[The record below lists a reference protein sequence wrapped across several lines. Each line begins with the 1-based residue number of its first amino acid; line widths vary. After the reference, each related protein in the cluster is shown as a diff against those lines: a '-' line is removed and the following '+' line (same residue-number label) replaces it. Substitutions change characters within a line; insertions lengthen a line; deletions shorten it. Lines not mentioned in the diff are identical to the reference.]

1 MRAIPQ
7 KDDIIFARE
16 APAGNAALIREGQ
29 EVCLGQRTVL
39 IRPDCEKVFP
49 KYLVY
54 YLLAPEQ
61 QYKLLGTA
69 NGATVAHVNLPVI
82 RKMPIEL
89 PDIDVQQKIVGY
101 ISIYDDLIENNQKQ
115 IKLLEEA
122 AQRLYK
128 EWFID
133 LRFPGYEETEI
144 IDGVPK
150 DWEKKLIG
158 DIIRKIPRTKQIKTS
173 DYLSE
178 GAIPVVDQSRDFIAG
193 YTNDKDSV
201 VNFGIP
207 IIIFGDHTRILKY
220 IQFVNGRK
228 LSKAN
233 SNRQIFLNLIGEIID
248 GKFFFGVSKMPL
260 IFAEVNIISEKDL
273 MIMLE
278 VGNEEEEMGDGNTR
292 ALLLPIGES
301 VIFSDYSVKVNIDK
315 FFGFHFAVF
324 GNTGA
329 GKSNTIARILQN
341 IFTKTDYSARGAKFI
356 IIDSN
361 GEYHKAFKDISEI
374 NKQIKGVSFIV
385 DSEAADNKLEI
396 PVWALS
402 ADDWAI
408 LLHASEKTQL
418 PVIKRAI
425 DIARIFYDKENL
437 DNTIKNHIL
446 ASTLLGIITSSDS
459 SPSKSDKLVAIMA
472 HFGTA
477 EINIDSPLET
487 GGSLKQA
494 ISIDFGKMKNEEAA
508 IKFLTQFVD
517 QELIGRVSTDKE
529 VIYDLAE
536 FAQAIEFAT
545 LYEGSVSSQRI
556 QEYTATLITRLQTIK
571 DGIQGKIL
579 SKTQYNSL
587 DEYVAHFVGN
597 WQIIDVDISS
607 LDDASAEVVTKV
619 LAKMLLDYVK
629 HKEHKADMPINF
641 IIEEAHRFVKEDS
654 YYGAVGYNI
663 FERIAKEGRK
673 YGFLLGI
680 SSQRPSELSKTVV
693 SQCGNFIIHRVQNP
707 DDLKYI
713 SRMVPYIN
721 SNMIERLT
729 YLQTGNALVFGT
741 AINIPTL
748 TRFDQA
754 RPATDSENAKIT
766 EKWYIE

>member
-1 MRAIPQ
+1 MSSRTIGKIVSIGVNGIVAEVY
-7 KDDIIFARE
+7 DSLGSYVNTAD
-16 APAGNAALIREGQ
+16 GIRFVG
-29 EVCLGQRTVL
+29 EVGSYVSIYEMGRTV
-39 IRPDCEKVFP
+39 IAEIEAVAEKS
-49 KYLVY
+49 
-54 YLLAPEQ
+54 
-61 QYKLLGTA
+61 
-69 NGATVAHVNLPVI
+69 
-82 RKMPIEL
+82 
-89 PDIDVQQKIVGY
+89 
-101 ISIYDDLIENNQKQ
+101 SI
-115 IKLLEEA
+115 
-122 AQRLYK
+122 
-128 EWFID
+128 
-133 LRFPGYEETEI
+133 
-144 IDGVPK
+144 
-150 DWEKKLIG
+150 
-158 DIIRKIPRTKQIKTS
+158 
-173 DYLSE
+173 
-178 GAIPVVDQSRDFIAG
+178 
-193 YTNDKDSV
+193 
-201 VNFGIP
+201 
-207 IIIFGDHTRILKY
+207 
-220 IQFVNGRK
+220 VNGRE

-233 SNRQIFLNLIGEIID
+233 SNRQVFLNLIGEVID

-278 VGNEEEEMGDGNTR
+278 VGNEEEEMSDGKTR

-301 VIFSDYSVKVNIDK
+301 VIFSDYLVKVNIDK

-341 IFTKTDYSARGAKFI
+341 IFTKTDYSARGARFI

-361 GEYHKAFKDISEI
+361 GEYHKAFKDISQI
-374 NKQIKGVSFIV
+374 NKQIKEASFIV
-385 DSEAADNKLEI
+385 DSEAVDNKLEI

-536 FAQAIEFAT
+536 FAQAVEFAT

-693 SQCGNFIIHRVQNP
+693 SQCSNFIIHRVQNP

-766 EKWYIE
+766 EKWYVE

>member
-1 MRAIPQ
+1 MSSRTIGKIVSIGVNGIVAEVY
-7 KDDIIFARE
+7 DSLGSYVNTAD
-16 APAGNAALIREGQ
+16 GIRFVG
-29 EVCLGQRTVL
+29 EVGSYVSIYEMGRTV
-39 IRPDCEKVFP
+39 IAEIEAVAEKS
-49 KYLVY
+49 
-54 YLLAPEQ
+54 
-61 QYKLLGTA
+61 
-69 NGATVAHVNLPVI
+69 
-82 RKMPIEL
+82 
-89 PDIDVQQKIVGY
+89 
-101 ISIYDDLIENNQKQ
+101 SI
-115 IKLLEEA
+115 
-122 AQRLYK
+122 
-128 EWFID
+128 
-133 LRFPGYEETEI
+133 
-144 IDGVPK
+144 
-150 DWEKKLIG
+150 
-158 DIIRKIPRTKQIKTS
+158 
-173 DYLSE
+173 
-178 GAIPVVDQSRDFIAG
+178 
-193 YTNDKDSV
+193 
-201 VNFGIP
+201 
-207 IIIFGDHTRILKY
+207 
-220 IQFVNGRK
+220 VNGRE

-233 SNRQIFLNLIGEIID
+233 SNRQVFLNLIGEVID

-278 VGNEEEEMGDGNTR
+278 VGNEEEEMSDGKTR

-301 VIFSDYSVKVNIDK
+301 VIFSDYLVKVNIDK

-361 GEYHKAFKDISEI
+361 GEYHKAFKDISQI
-374 NKQIKGVSFIV
+374 NKQIKEASFIV
-385 DSEAADNKLEI
+385 DSEAVDNKLEI

-494 ISIDFGKMKNEEAA
+494 ISIDFGKMNNEEAA

-536 FAQAIEFAT
+536 FAQAVEFAT

-693 SQCGNFIIHRVQNP
+693 SQCSNFIIHRVQNP

-766 EKWYIE
+766 EKWYVE

>member
-1 MRAIPQ
+1 MSSRTIGKIVSIGVNGIVAEVY
-7 KDDIIFARE
+7 DSLGSYVNTAD
-16 APAGNAALIREGQ
+16 GIRFVG
-29 EVCLGQRTVL
+29 EVGSYVSIYEMGRTV
-39 IRPDCEKVFP
+39 IAEIEAVAEKS
-49 KYLVY
+49 
-54 YLLAPEQ
+54 
-61 QYKLLGTA
+61 
-69 NGATVAHVNLPVI
+69 
-82 RKMPIEL
+82 
-89 PDIDVQQKIVGY
+89 
-101 ISIYDDLIENNQKQ
+101 SI
-115 IKLLEEA
+115 
-122 AQRLYK
+122 
-128 EWFID
+128 
-133 LRFPGYEETEI
+133 
-144 IDGVPK
+144 
-150 DWEKKLIG
+150 
-158 DIIRKIPRTKQIKTS
+158 
-173 DYLSE
+173 
-178 GAIPVVDQSRDFIAG
+178 
-193 YTNDKDSV
+193 
-201 VNFGIP
+201 
-207 IIIFGDHTRILKY
+207 
-220 IQFVNGRK
+220 VNGRE

-233 SNRQIFLNLIGEIID
+233 SNRQVFLNLIGEVID

-278 VGNEEEEMGDGNTR
+278 VGNEEEEMSDGKTR

-301 VIFSDYSVKVNIDK
+301 VIFSDYLVKVNIDK

-361 GEYHKAFKDISEI
+361 GEYHKAFKDISQI
-374 NKQIKGVSFIV
+374 NKQIKEASFIV
-385 DSEAADNKLEI
+385 DSEAVDNKLEI

-402 ADDWAI
+402 ADDWAT

-477 EINIDSPLET
+477 EINIDSPLGT
-487 GGSLKQA
+487 GGYLKQA

-536 FAQAIEFAT
+536 FAQAVEFAT

-693 SQCGNFIIHRVQNP
+693 SQCSNLIIHRVQNP

-766 EKWYIE
+766 EKWYVE

>member
-1 MRAIPQ
+1 MSSRTIG
-7 KDDIIFARE
+7 KIVSIG
-16 APAGNAALIREGQ
+16 GNGIVAEVYDSLGSYVNTADGIRFVG
-29 EVCLGQRTVL
+29 EVGSYVSIYEMGRTV
-39 IRPDCEKVFP
+39 IAEIEAVAEKS
-49 KYLVY
+49 
-54 YLLAPEQ
+54 
-61 QYKLLGTA
+61 
-69 NGATVAHVNLPVI
+69 
-82 RKMPIEL
+82 
-89 PDIDVQQKIVGY
+89 
-101 ISIYDDLIENNQKQ
+101 SI
-115 IKLLEEA
+115 
-122 AQRLYK
+122 
-128 EWFID
+128 
-133 LRFPGYEETEI
+133 
-144 IDGVPK
+144 
-150 DWEKKLIG
+150 
-158 DIIRKIPRTKQIKTS
+158 
-173 DYLSE
+173 
-178 GAIPVVDQSRDFIAG
+178 
-193 YTNDKDSV
+193 
-201 VNFGIP
+201 
-207 IIIFGDHTRILKY
+207 
-220 IQFVNGRK
+220 VNGRE

-233 SNRQIFLNLIGEIID
+233 SNRQIFLNLIGEVID

-278 VGNEEEEMGDGNTR
+278 VGNEEEEMSDGNTR

-301 VIFSDYSVKVNIDK
+301 VIFSDYLVKVNIDK

-341 IFTKTDYSARGAKFI
+341 IFTKTNYSARGAKFI

-361 GEYHKAFKDISEI
+361 GEYNKAFKDISQI
-374 NKQIKGVSFIV
+374 NKQIKEVSFTV
-385 DSEAADNKLEI
+385 DSEAINYKLEI

-425 DIARIFYDKENL
+425 DIARIFYDEENV

-472 HFGTA
+472 NFKTK
-477 EINIDSPLET
+477 EIKFDSTLES
-487 GGSLKQA
+487 GLSLKQA

-536 FAQAIEFAT
+536 FAQAVEFAT

-587 DEYVAHFVGN
+587 DEYVAHFIGN

-654 YYGAVGYNI
+654 YYGVVGYNI

-693 SQCGNFIIHRVQNP
+693 SQCSNFIIHRVQNP

-754 RPATDSENAKIT
+754 CPATDSENAKIT
-766 EKWYIE
+766 EKWYVE

>member
-1 MRAIPQ
+1 MSSRTIGKIVSIGVNGIVAEVY
-7 KDDIIFARE
+7 DSLGSYVNTAD
-16 APAGNAALIREGQ
+16 GIRFVG
-29 EVCLGQRTVL
+29 EVGSYVSIYEMGRTV
-39 IRPDCEKVFP
+39 IAEIEAVAEKS
-49 KYLVY
+49 
-54 YLLAPEQ
+54 
-61 QYKLLGTA
+61 
-69 NGATVAHVNLPVI
+69 
-82 RKMPIEL
+82 
-89 PDIDVQQKIVGY
+89 
-101 ISIYDDLIENNQKQ
+101 SI
-115 IKLLEEA
+115 
-122 AQRLYK
+122 
-128 EWFID
+128 
-133 LRFPGYEETEI
+133 
-144 IDGVPK
+144 
-150 DWEKKLIG
+150 
-158 DIIRKIPRTKQIKTS
+158 
-173 DYLSE
+173 
-178 GAIPVVDQSRDFIAG
+178 
-193 YTNDKDSV
+193 
-201 VNFGIP
+201 
-207 IIIFGDHTRILKY
+207 
-220 IQFVNGRK
+220 VNGRE

-233 SNRQIFLNLIGEIID
+233 SNRQVFLNLIGEVID

-278 VGNEEEEMGDGNTR
+278 VGNEEEEMSDGKTR

-301 VIFSDYSVKVNIDK
+301 VIFSDYLVKVNIDK

-361 GEYHKAFKDISEI
+361 GEYHKAFKDISQI
-374 NKQIKGVSFIV
+374 NKQIKEASFIV
-385 DSEAADNKLEI
+385 DSEAVDNKLEI

-402 ADDWAI
+402 ADDWAT

-477 EINIDSPLET
+477 EINIDSPLGT

-536 FAQAIEFAT
+536 FAQAVEFAT
-545 LYEGSVSSQRI
+545 LYEGSVSSHRI

-693 SQCGNFIIHRVQNP
+693 SQCSNFIIHRVQNP

-766 EKWYIE
+766 EKWYVE

>member
-1 MRAIPQ
+1 MSSRTIGKLVSIGVNGIVAEVYNSLGSYVNT
-7 KDDIIFARE
+7 DD
-16 APAGNAALIREGQ
+16 GIRFVG
-29 EVCLGQRTVL
+29 EVGSYV
-39 IRPDCEKVFP
+39 
-49 KYLVY
+49 
-54 YLLAPEQ
+54 
-61 QYKLLGTA
+61 
-69 NGATVAHVNLPVI
+69 
-82 RKMPIEL
+82 
-89 PDIDVQQKIVGY
+89 
-101 ISIYDDLIENNQKQ
+101 SIYEMGRTIIAEIEAVAEKSS
-115 IKLLEEA
+115 
-122 AQRLYK
+122 
-128 EWFID
+128 
-133 LRFPGYEETEI
+133 I
-144 IDGVPK
+144 I
-150 DWEKKLIG
+150 
-158 DIIRKIPRTKQIKTS
+158 
-173 DYLSE
+173 
-178 GAIPVVDQSRDFIAG
+178 
-193 YTNDKDSV
+193 
-201 VNFGIP
+201 
-207 IIIFGDHTRILKY
+207 
-220 IQFVNGRK
+220 NGRE

-233 SNRQIFLNLIGEIID
+233 SNRQVFLNLIGEIIED
-248 GKFFFGVSKMPL
+248 KFFFGVSKMPL
-260 IFAEVNIISEKDL
+260 IFTEVNIISEKDL

-278 VGNEEEEMGDGNTR
+278 VGNEEERMEDGNTR

-301 VIFSDYSVKVNIDK
+301 VIFRDYSVKVNIDK

-341 IFTKTDYSARGAKFI
+341 IFTKTDYSAKGAKFI

-361 GEYHKAFKDISEI
+361 GEYHKAFKDIAQI
-374 NKQIKGVSFIV
+374 NKHIKEASVIV
-385 DSEAADNKLEI
+385 DSEAVDNKLEI

-402 ADDWAI
+402 SDDWAT

-425 DIARIFYDKENL
+425 DIARIFYDKENS

-459 SPSKSDKLVAIMA
+459 SPSKSDKLVAIMT
-472 HFGTA
+472 HFETA
-477 EINIDSPLET
+477 EINIRSSLET
-487 GGSLKQA
+487 GIPLKQA

-508 IKFLTQFVD
+508 IKFLMQFVD

-529 VIYDLAE
+529 VIYDLSE
-536 FAQAIEFAT
+536 FAQALEFAT

-571 DGIQGKIL
+571 DGIQGRIL

-629 HKEHKADMPINF
+629 HKEQKADMPINF
-641 IIEEAHRFVKEDS
+641 IIEEAHRFVKEDI

-693 SQCGNFIIHRVQNP
+693 SQCSNFIIHRVQNP

-754 RPATDSENAKIT
+754 CPTTDSENAKIT

>member
-1 MRAIPQ
+1 L
-7 KDDIIFARE
+7 K
-16 APAGNAALIREGQ
+16 Q
-29 EVCLGQRTVL
+29 EDLWEKESMGYPYNGGPNMV
-39 IRPDCEKVFP
+39 KVF
-49 KYLVY
+49 KGAVKNELEETVVQQEMASYLQLDNINFLIGAGCSSHIVDGTE
-54 YLLAPEQ
+54 LGIPGMR
-61 QYKLLGTA
+61 KLYDDFFKENADFSAAGLKLKDRFDSNLEKMLEALGAIQVA
-69 NGATVAHVNLPVI
+69 NEIVAI
-82 RKMPIEL
+82 DK
-89 PDIDVQQKIVGY
+89 DIDEKIDTVRKFIRSKIIEGLHGKEVL
-101 ISIYDDLIENNQKQ
+101 SIYKDF
-115 IKLLEEA
+115 
-122 AQRLYK
+122 YK
-128 EWFID
+128 
-133 LRFPGYEETEI
+133 R
-144 IDGVPK
+144 
-150 DWEKKLIG
+150 
-158 DIIRKIPRTKQIKTS
+158 
-173 DYLSE
+173 
-178 GAIPVVDQSRDFIAG
+178 
-193 YTNDKDSV
+193 
-201 VNFGIP
+201 
-207 IIIFGDHTRILKY
+207 
-220 IQFVNGRK
+220 
-228 LSKAN
+228 
-233 SNRQIFLNLIGEIID
+233 
-248 GKFFFGVSKMPL
+248 M
-260 IFAEVNIISEKDL
+260 ISESRK
-273 MIMLE
+273 
-278 VGNEEEEMGDGNTR
+278 
-292 ALLLPIGES
+292 API
-301 VIFSDYSVKVNIDK
+301 
-315 FFGFHFAVF
+315 
-324 GNTGA
+324 
-329 GKSNTIARILQN
+329 N
-341 IFTKTDYSARGAKFI
+341 IFTT
-356 IIDSN
+356 N
-361 GEYHKAFKDISEI
+361 
-374 NKQIKGVSFIV
+374 
-385 DSEAADNKLEI
+385 
-396 PVWALS
+396 
-402 ADDWAI
+402 
-408 LLHASEKTQL
+408 
-418 PVIKRAI
+418 
-425 DIARIFYDKENL
+425 
-437 DNTIKNHIL
+437 
-446 ASTLLGIITSSDS
+446 
-459 SPSKSDKLVAIMA
+459 
-472 HFGTA
+472 
-477 EINIDSPLET
+477 
-487 GGSLKQA
+487 
-494 ISIDFGKMKNEEAA
+494 
-508 IKFLTQFVD
+508 
-517 QELIGRVSTDKE
+517 
-529 VIYDLAE
+529 YDLAE

>member
-1 MRAIPQ
+1 MSSRTIGKIVSIGVNGIVAEVY
-7 KDDIIFARE
+7 DSLGSYVNTAD
-16 APAGNAALIREGQ
+16 GIRFVG
-29 EVCLGQRTVL
+29 EVGSYVSIYELGRTV
-39 IRPDCEKVFP
+39 IAEIEAVAEKS
-49 KYLVY
+49 
-54 YLLAPEQ
+54 
-61 QYKLLGTA
+61 
-69 NGATVAHVNLPVI
+69 
-82 RKMPIEL
+82 
-89 PDIDVQQKIVGY
+89 
-101 ISIYDDLIENNQKQ
+101 SI
-115 IKLLEEA
+115 
-122 AQRLYK
+122 
-128 EWFID
+128 
-133 LRFPGYEETEI
+133 
-144 IDGVPK
+144 
-150 DWEKKLIG
+150 
-158 DIIRKIPRTKQIKTS
+158 
-173 DYLSE
+173 
-178 GAIPVVDQSRDFIAG
+178 
-193 YTNDKDSV
+193 
-201 VNFGIP
+201 
-207 IIIFGDHTRILKY
+207 
-220 IQFVNGRK
+220 VNGRE

-233 SNRQIFLNLIGEIID
+233 SNRQVFLNLIGEVID

-278 VGNEEEEMGDGNTR
+278 VGNEEEEMSDGKTR

-301 VIFSDYSVKVNIDK
+301 VIFSDYLVKVNIDK

-361 GEYHKAFKDISEI
+361 GEYHKAFKDISQI
-374 NKQIKGVSFIV
+374 NKQIKEASFIV
-385 DSEAADNKLEI
+385 DSEAVDNKLEI

-529 VIYDLAE
+529 VIYNLAE
-536 FAQAIEFAT
+536 FAQAVEFAT

-693 SQCGNFIIHRVQNP
+693 SQCSNFIIHRVQNP

-766 EKWYIE
+766 EKWYVE